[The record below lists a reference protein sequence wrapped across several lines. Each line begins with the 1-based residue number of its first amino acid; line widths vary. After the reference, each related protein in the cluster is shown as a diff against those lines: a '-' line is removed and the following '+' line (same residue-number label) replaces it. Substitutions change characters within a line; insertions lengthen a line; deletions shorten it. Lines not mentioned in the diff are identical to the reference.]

1 LKTAGEGTPEAM
13 SEPGLD
19 LHAWE
24 SMWASVA
31 EDRDDDPGAALS
43 QFADIVGRMLRE
55 RGYNVADPVEAS
67 GDEPEIVTTYL
78 STRETAE
85 RAEVGAAS
93 RTEVDDAIDDL
104 EDVFDTLIA
113 ERP

>member
-1 LKTAGEGTPEAM
+1 MSM

-19 LHAWE
+19 LHEWE

-31 EDRDDDPGAALS
+31 EDRDDDPDAALS
-43 QFADIVGRMLRE
+43 QFADIVERMLRS
-55 RGYNVADPVEAS
+55 RGYNVADPVES
-67 GDEPEIVTTYL
+67 GGDEPEIVRTYVAA
-78 STRETAE
+78 RETAE

-93 RTEVDDAIDDL
+93 RAEVDAAIDDL
-104 EDVFDTLIA
+104 EDVFDTIVT